1 MASTERPPFLSRQ
14 SDILLGVGILGIL
27 TILVVP
33 LPAMLLD
40 LLITLNLTLSLLILL
55 VSMYVARPAD
65 FSVFPS
71 LLLVTTL
78 YRLSLNVAATRLI
91 LLHGGEGE
99 GAVGGE
105 VGTGGDTE
113 RG

>member
-1 MASTERPPFLSRQ
+1 MAFTERPPFLSRQ

-78 YRLSLNVAATRLI
+78 YRLSLNVAARSEEHTSELQSQFH
-91 LLHGGEGE
+91 L
-99 GAVGGE
+99 
-105 VGTGGDTE
+105 
-113 RG
+113 